1 MIEDK
6 FQNLR
11 IILLTTNITNG
22 IYAKVLRIGGYGSVQ
37 SRDLQYENKVKFMV
51 FKNLYKHY

>member
-37 SRDLQYENKVKFMV
+37 SRDLQYEN
-51 FKNLYKHY
+51 